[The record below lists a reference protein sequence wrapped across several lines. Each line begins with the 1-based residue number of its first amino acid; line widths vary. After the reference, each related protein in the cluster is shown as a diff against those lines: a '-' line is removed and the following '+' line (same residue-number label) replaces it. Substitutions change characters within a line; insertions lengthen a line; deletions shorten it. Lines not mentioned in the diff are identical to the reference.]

1 MYSSALG
8 GSMALVVVVA
18 VGFVPTAKNAG
29 AAFVLASRTMVQS
42 AATALDCELVA
53 PTVIT

>member
-1 MYSSALG
+1 
-8 GSMALVVVVA
+8 MALVVVVA
-18 VGFVPTAKNAG
+18 VGFAPTAKNKG

-42 AATALDCELVA
+42 AATAFDCELVA